1 MKIVILKL
9 NTSQLD
15 RVNIFEYLSKTYEEK
30 VIVRAFIS
38 SLYFDTLLIEVL
50 FL

>member
-9 NTSQLD
+9 NTSQLN
-15 RVNIFEYLSKTYEEK
+15 RVNIFEYLSKTYAEK

>member
-1 MKIVILKL
+1 MKIVILKF
-9 NTSQLD
+9 NRSGLD
-15 RVNIFEYLSKTYEEK
+15 RINILEYLSKTYEEK
-30 VIVRAFIS
+30 VIIRAFIS